1 MEMDTMF
8 SLESYKPIDRKIVPK
23 VRKETGAHY
32 TPQALADFVANQITK
47 YFVQNSTG
55 TPIRVL
61 DPAVGDGELLLALSK
76 MLLISDEG
84 LELEFSGFDTD
95 ILAIEAT
102 KKRFFDTLPHIKLSI
117 RQEDFVSFSL
127 HHRTEG
133 SLFPLP
139 KYDAVIANPPYVRT
153 QMLGAENSQDLAQ
166 KFGLSGRVDLYH
178 VFICGISAILR
189 PGGIAGIIVS
199 NRFMTTKG
207 GAEIRRRLQEEFE
220 ILHVWDLGDT
230 QIFEA
235 AVLPAVLLL
244 RKKNLE
250 TERSRSKFTSIYQS
264 DQTGSVIEGQN
275 VVDALDRVGLVSLE
289 NGQSYLVQQGNL
301 NVDGDNGGVWSIAT
315 QASDIWLSTVKDHTY
330 CTFGD
335 VGKIRVGVKTTAD
348 KIFIHSNWTSLPISE
363 QPEVLKPLITHHI
376 ARQYRSHSI
385 STSILYTH
393 ESKDGKRMPIDLDRF
408 PITSRYLERHRTALE
423 SRDYVVGSERK
434 WYEIWVPQDPALWYK
449 PKIVFRDITS
459 SPTFWIDLTGAV
471 VNGDC
476 YWLSNDY
483 GTDDDLLWL
492 ALAVGNSTFIES
504 FYDKSF
510 NNKLYSGRR
519 RFMTQY
525 VEKFPLPSPHSLL
538 PRQIVQKTKALFEVI
553 PSSESDEL
561 VKEIDE
567 LVWQSFGFRPK
578 EVVR

>member
-1 MEMDTMF
+1 MSTAF
-8 SLESYKPIDRKIVPK
+8 SLESYKPIDRKITPK
-23 VRKETGAHY
+23 IRKKTGAHY
-32 TPQALADFVANQITK
+32 TPQILADFVANQIVK
-47 YFVQNSTG
+47 HCVQDLSQ
-55 TPIRVL
+55 PKIKIL
-61 DPAVGDGELLLALSK
+61 DPAVGDGELLLALST
-76 MLLISDEG
+76 MLQKEEG
-84 LELEFSGFDTD
+84 REIDVAGFDTD

-102 KKRFFDTLPHIKLSI
+102 DKRFSDSLLNLSVSIKN
-117 RQEDFVSFSL
+117 EDFVSFSL
-127 HHRTEG
+127 QHRTEG

-139 KYDAVIANPPYVRT
+139 KYDVVIANPPYVRT
-153 QMLGAENSQDLAQ
+153 QMLGAESSQDLAQ

-178 VFICGISAILR
+178 VFICGISAVLR

-199 NRFMTTKG
+199 NRFMTTRG

-244 RKKNLE
+244 RKKSLDPQENNA
-250 TERSRSKFTSIYQS
+250 KFTSIYQTNEIGAGIKS
-264 DQTGSVIEGQN
+264 DNVI
-275 VVDALDRVGLVSLE
+275 DALDKVGLVSLE

-301 NVDGDNGGVWSIAT
+301 NVDGEAGGVWRIAT
-315 QASDIWLSTVKDHTY
+315 EDSDTWLSTVKNNTY

-376 ARQYRSHSI
+376 ARSYRSHSI
-385 STSILYTH
+385 NTSILYTH
-393 ESKDGKRMPIDLDRF
+393 ESKDGKRVPIDLKRF
-408 PITSRYLERHRTALE
+408 PITNRYLEQHRAALE
-423 SRDYVVGSERK
+423 SREYVVGSGRK
-434 WYEIWVPQDPALWYK
+434 WYEIWVPQDPARWSK

-459 SPTFWIDLTGAV
+459 SPTFWIDLSGAV

-483 GTDDDLLWL
+483 GTNDDLLWL
-492 ALAVGNSTFIES
+492 ALAVGNSSFIES

-538 PRQIVQKTKALFEVI
+538 PRKIIQKTKELFEVI

-561 VKEIDE
+561 EKEIDE
-567 LVWQSFGFRPK
+567 LVWQSFSFRSK

>member
-1 MEMDTMF
+1 MEMSTAF

-23 VRKETGAHY
+23 LRKETGAHY
-32 TPQALADFVANQITK
+32 TPQALAEFVADQIAK
-47 YFVQNSTG
+47 YFVQDSADSMVR
-55 TPIRVL
+55 IL

-76 MLLISDEG
+76 RLLVNQETEI
-84 LELEFSGFDTD
+84 EFSGFDTD
-95 ILAIEAT
+95 VLAIEAT
-102 KKRFFDTLPHIKLSI
+102 RKRFFDELPNIKLSI
-117 RQEDFVSFSL
+117 KEEDFVSFSL
-127 HHRTEG
+127 QHRTEG
-133 SLFPLP
+133 SLFPLT

-153 QMLGAENSQDLAQ
+153 QMLGAENSQELAQ
-166 KFGLSGRVDLYH
+166 NFGLTGRVDLYH
-178 VFICGISAILR
+178 VFVCGISAVLR
-189 PGGIAGIIVS
+189 SGGIAGIIVS
-199 NRFMTTKG
+199 NRFMTTRG

-244 RKKNLE
+244 RKKNFE
-250 TERSRSKFTSIYQS
+250 AQKTPAKFTSIYQS
-264 DQTGSVIEGQN
+264 DKTGLMIESRNVIG
-275 VVDALDRVGLVSLE
+275 ALDMNGFVSLE

-301 NVDGDNGGVWSIAT
+301 NVDSETGGVWTIAT
-315 QASDIWLSTVKDHTY
+315 QASDSWLSTVRENTY
-330 CTFGD
+330 CTFAD
-335 VGKIRVGVKTTAD
+335 IGKIRVGVKTTAD

-363 QPEVLKPLITHHI
+363 QPEVLRPLITHHI

-385 STSILYTH
+385 NTSILYTH
-393 ESKDGKRMPIDLDRF
+393 ESKDGKRMPIDLAQF
-408 PITSRYLERHRTALE
+408 PITSDYLEKHRTALE
-423 SRDYVVGSERK
+423 SREYVVGSGRK
-434 WYEIWVPQDPALWYK
+434 WYEIWVPQDPARWAK

-476 YWLSNDY
+476 YWLANDF
-483 GTDDDLLWL
+483 GTDDDFLWL

-525 VEKFPLPSPHSLL
+525 VEKFPLPSPYSLL
-538 PRQIVQKTKALFEVI
+538 PRQIIQKTKTLYEAI
-553 PSSESDEL
+553 PLSESDEL
-561 VKEIDE
+561 IKEIDE
-567 LVWQSFGFRPK
+567 LVWQSFGFGSK
-578 EVVR
+578 EVAR